1 MFNMLNEFQKHRPMI
16 HAYLK
21 GESVE
26 NYDDND
32 GGALFGMSVGVFL
45 LMFIVIVGI
54 WIWALVTL
62 IRNWSMLETWAK
74 VLGFIGL
81 FLSVGGPIMTLI
93 VAHIGKKSGPT
104 ASVYAVGQPYKY

>member
-26 NYDDND
+26 NYDDN

-54 WIWALVTL
+54 MKSNKQQVNPHASKEECDVLIEKNLVYGCCKPFR
-62 IRNWSMLETWAK
+62 IYRGN
-74 VLGFIGL
+74 
-81 FLSVGGPIMTLI
+81 
-93 VAHIGKKSGPT
+93 SGDYEY
-104 ASVYAVGQPYKY
+104 VDVCDYI